1 MTRVSPRPA
10 EAPLPPCFAGVDF
23 ARGRLFDTAD
33 LDEARDVCGRVFN
46 PHQLQLVGPGQ
57 TLRSRMDHLPAGPLS
72 LNRLTWGARV
82 RVDPDRLGSYGL
94 ISLPVRGTACFHV
107 GAEPVEVSPHQAC
120 VIGAAQRFHFEAD
133 AQFDQIVVRFEHDAL
148 CQAWQALVGAPPAD
162 GLPLRPALPLA
173 GKAWR
178 ALEPVLHTLA
188 DCSRGAYA
196 PAVLPHVQQ
205 RVQEL
210 LLTTLLL
217 QAAPALAPLPPAPL
231 PGTAS
236 ALVRRSQPWLLAH
249 LAEAVT
255 LGMAAR
261 AAGVAARTLQAA
273 FQSQCGMGPMQWL
286 REQRLAA
293 VHRSL
298 REATDPATR
307 VTDTALAHGF
317 SHLGEFS
324 RAYRRRFGE
333 TPGRTLAR
341 R

>member
-1 MTRVSPRPA
+1 MDTLRTAP
-10 EAPLPPCFAGVDF
+10 PLPGCFAGVDF

-33 LDEARDVCGRVFN
+33 LDEARELCGRVFN
-46 PHQLQLVGPGQ
+46 PHQLHLVGPGQ

-82 RVDPDRLGSYGL
+82 RVDPDRLDTYCL
-94 ISLPVRGTACFHV
+94 ISLPVRGTARFHV
-107 GAEPVEVSPHQAC
+107 GAELVEVSPRQAC
-120 VIGAAQRFHFEAD
+120 LIGAAKRFHFEAD
-133 AQFDQIVVRFEHDAL
+133 AQFDQIVVRFERDAL
-148 CQAWQALVGAPPAD
+148 ERAWLALVGTPPPGDVA
-162 GLPLRPALPLA
+162 LQAALPLA
-173 GKAWR
+173 GSTWR
-178 ALEPVLHTLA
+178 ALEPALQTLA
-188 DCSRGAYA
+188 ACTRGAYS
-196 PAVLPHVQQ
+196 PALLPHLQQ
-205 RVQEL
+205 RVQDL

-217 QAAPALAPLPPAPL
+217 QAAPALAPLPPAAP
-231 PGTAS
+231 PPAAA
-236 ALVRRSQPWLLAH
+236 ALVSRVQSWLLAR
-249 LAEAVT
+249 LAEPLT
-255 LGMAAR
+255 LGLAAQ
-261 AAGVAARTLQAA
+261 AGGVATRTLQAA

-298 REATDPATR
+298 REAADPAAR
-307 VTDTALAHGF
+307 ITDTAFAHGF